1 MDQTVLDDIRQYAAL
16 KGQSEL
22 LSTRQN
28 EIKKRLTE
36 VVDTLGSTDDRG
48 HIILDVD
55 DETSGVKKIF
65 KQRRVS
71 KTLDMDVAEDILT
84 KKGIK
89 EACIK
94 MMPILDESAIMA
106 AFYEGHLTEQ
116 DIDTMFPSKVSYA
129 FIVEMK

>member
-1 MDQTVLDDIRQYAAL
+1 MDKEVLDDIRQYVAL

-22 LSTRQN
+22 LTTRQN

-36 VVDTLGSTDDRG
+36 AVDNLGSTDDRG
-48 HIILDVD
+48 HIVLDVD
-55 DETSGVKKIF
+55 DETSGVKKVF

-89 EACIK
+89 DACIK
-94 MMPILDESAIMA
+94 MVPVLDESAIMA

-116 DIDTMFPSKVSYA
+116 DIDSMFPSKVSYA
-129 FIVEMK
+129 FIVETK

>member
-1 MDQTVLDDIRQYAAL
+1 
-16 KGQSEL
+16 
-22 LSTRQN
+22 
-28 EIKKRLTE
+28 
-36 VVDTLGSTDDRG
+36 
-48 HIILDVD
+48 
-55 DETSGVKKIF
+55 
-65 KQRRVS
+65 
-71 KTLDMDVAEDILT
+71 MDVAEDILT

>member
-1 MDQTVLDDIRQYAAL
+1 MDKEILDDIRQYAAL

-28 EIKKRLTE
+28 EVKKRLTE
-36 VVDTLGSTDDRG
+36 AVDSLGATDDRG

-71 KTLDMDVAEDILT
+71 KTLDMDVAEDILS

-89 EACIK
+89 DACIK
-94 MMPILDESAIMA
+94 MIPTLDESAIMA

-129 FIVEMK
+129 FIMEMK